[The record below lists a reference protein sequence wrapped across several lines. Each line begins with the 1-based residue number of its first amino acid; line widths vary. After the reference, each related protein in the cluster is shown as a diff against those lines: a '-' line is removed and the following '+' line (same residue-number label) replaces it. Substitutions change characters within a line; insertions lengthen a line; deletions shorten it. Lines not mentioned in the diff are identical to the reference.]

1 MLDVLG
7 LSVAK
12 AVLLAELNETFVHR
26 LGSRGVT
33 IAIGR
38 KHGHSNPNCLELGA
52 IRLAASMG

>member
-1 MLDVLG
+1 MRDVLG
-7 LSVAK
+7 LSDAE

-38 KHGHSNPNCLELGA
+38 KHGHSNPN
-52 IRLAASMG
+52 